1 MCTFVKDCV
10 KYSSFKSSKIFS
22 SVQVFWV
29 SLCANSFSLPWAWGW
44 TITFLRVLKIGLIL
58 KVSSLR
64 NHSWTY
70 MWKKIRSPEPSA
82 LYGSSRKTP
91 LAIWPPKGRNSWGPP
106 PKSGRFWSGHL
117 GIQDIQSKMP
127 PTKLPSQGG
136 GGISYYDPLPLWRH
150 PGKAHGS
157 PWLGPPQT
165 GGSSKTYLG
174 CNPHWKVSSELASN
188 AFFAALFANPYW
200 RSWP

>member
-91 LAIWPPKGRNSWGPP
+91 LAIWPPKGRNSWGTP
-106 PKSGRFWSGHL
+106 PKAVASEAATWASRTYSRRC
-117 GIQDIQSKMP
+117 
-127 PTKLPSQGG
+127 
-136 GGISYYDPLPLWRH
+136 LPLSCPHKEVVEFPTTTRYH
-150 PGKAHGS
+150 FGAIPAKHTGLHG
-157 PWLGPPQT
+157 
-165 GGSSKTYLG
+165 
-174 CNPHWKVSSELASN
+174 
-188 AFFAALFANPYW
+188 
-200 RSWP
+200 